1 VRRAA
6 RSRLRLHD
14 LRALRVGTVR
24 LAPRQLPLFEG
35 TGEPA
40 GWKLLDERAR
50 GTKFVELPV
59 RRILNSS
66 VATGMGFWSVNPYVG
81 CEFGCAYCYAR
92 DTHRYTVERAHDQG
106 QLSEEAFR
114 EFRGEEGW
122 EAFERRIFVKS
133 GAADVLVRTLDPARL
148 AGASIVIGTA
158 TDPYQPAE
166 RRFRLTRAILE
177 ALGRHRG
184 LSIGIITKSPLVVR
198 DIDLLAELGG
208 RHRVSVHMSIATIDA
223 ALARRLEPRSPVP
236 AARIR
241 ALARLAAAGV
251 RTGILIAPIIP
262 GVTDGRAAL
271 SGLIAAARSAGASYA
286 VGSPLRLGPAAR
298 RRFLPYLEREFPE
311 LAPRYRR
318 HYAGADHVTRGYH
331 DALDRRLE
339 ELQREHGF
347 DVEEGLREAE
357 EWRDGP
363 VAATEQQEMFTPPRR
378 ARSSRTS
385 RPAP

>member
-1 VRRAA
+1 M
-6 RSRLRLHD
+6 
-14 LRALRVGTVR
+14 GTVR
-24 LAPRQLPLFEG
+24 VAERQLPLFAG
-35 TGEPA
+35 TGEAPA
-40 GWKLLDERAR
+40 WKLLDERAR

-59 RRILNSS
+59 RRVLNSS
-66 VATGMGFWSVNPYVG
+66 SATGMGFWSVNPYIG
-81 CEFGCAYCYAR
+81 CEFGCSYCYAR

-106 QLSEEAFR
+106 TLGDEAFR
-114 EFRGEEGW
+114 EFRGEKGW

-133 GAADVLVRTLDPARL
+133 GAADVLARTLDPARL
-148 AGASIVIGTA
+148 AGEAIVIGTA

-166 RRFRLTRAILE
+166 RRFRLTRSILE
-177 ALGRHRG
+177 MLDRYRG
-184 LSIGIITKSPLVVR
+184 LTIGIITKSPLVVR
-198 DIDLLAELGG
+198 DIDILARLGA
-208 RHRVSVHMSIATIDA
+208 RHRVSIHMSIATIDA

-236 AARIR
+236 SARIR
-241 ALARLAAAGV
+241 ALSRIAAAGV
-251 RTGILIAPIIP
+251 RTGVLIAPIIP

-271 SGLIAAARSAGASYA
+271 SRLLAAARTAGASYA

-298 RRFLPYLEREFPE
+298 RRFLPFLEQEFPD

-318 HYAGADHVTRGYH
+318 HYAGADHVGREYH

-347 DVEEGLREAE
+347 DVEAGLREMQ
-357 EWRDGP
+357 EWREGP
-363 VAATEQQEMFTPPRR
+363 EKPVEQREMFSLPTP